1 MRLLEADNARDYL
14 QATGRIDR
22 DEAVAVTA
30 LSGGVSNQ
38 VLYVA
43 RPTRPGQDF
52 VLKQARGQLRVADPW
67 FCTVERIWREVEV
80 LRICQTLL
88 AGPPTGSGA
97 IRATTPQVLW
107 EDRDEYVFAMT
118 AAPPDAPTWK
128 ALLLRGE
135 FSAELAQ
142 AAGDLLGRLHAA
154 SWHNPHVAQALSDR
168 QIFDELRL
176 DPYYRTLAARVPEI
190 AADLARLIADTLAE
204 RHALVHADFSPKN
217 LLVAPGELLLVDFET
232 GHYGDPAFDL
242 GFFLTHLALKTV
254 YHAGRRAEM
263 LGLIDAFW
271 SAYVPALAAR
281 VARAEF
287 QALEARAVRHL
298 AACLWA
304 RLDGKSPVEYLTD
317 PAQREFVRSVCRQ
330 VFRAPP
336 AKLAQVW
343 ERLRPDSPRGAFAAG
358 R

>member
-1 MRLLEADNARDYL
+1 MLLLDADNTRDYL
-14 QATGRIDR
+14 QAAGRIGPR
-22 DEAVAVTA
+22 EPVAVTVLA
-30 LSGGVSNQ
+30 GGVSNQ

-43 RPTRPGQDF
+43 RPAAPGQDF
-52 VLKQARGQLRVADPW
+52 VLKQARRQLRVADPW

-80 LRICQTLL
+80 LRLCQALL
-88 AGPPTGSGA
+88 QAPAASDGLF
-97 IRATTPQVLW
+97 RATTPQVLW
-107 EDRDEYVFAMT
+107 EDRQEYLFAMT
-118 AAPPDAPTWK
+118 AAPRDVPTWK
-128 ALLLRGE
+128 TLLLRGE
-135 FSAELAQ
+135 FSPELAR

-154 SWHNPHVAQALSDR
+154 SWHHPQVAQALDDR

-217 LLVAPGELLLVDFET
+217 LLVGPDELLLVDFET

-242 GFFLTHLALKTV
+242 GFFLTHLALKTI
-254 YHAGRRAEM
+254 YHGPRRTEM
-263 LGLIDAFW
+263 LGLIGAFW
-271 SAYVPALAAR
+271 ATYVRALAPR
-281 VARAEF
+281 VATQDV

-317 PAQREFVRSVCRQ
+317 PAQREFVRGLCRW

-336 AKLAQVW
+336 AQLADVW
-343 ERLRPDSPRGAFAAG
+343 ERLPTC
-358 R
+358 

>member
-1 MRLLEADNARDYL
+1 MLLLDADNARDYL
-14 QATGRIDR
+14 QAAGRIGPG
-22 DEAVAVTA
+22 EPVEVSVLA
-30 LSGGVSNQ
+30 GGVSNQ

-43 RPTRPGQDF
+43 RPTAPGQDF

-80 LRICQTLL
+80 LRICQSLL
-88 AGPPTGSGA
+88 HNPAAGASPL
-97 IRATTPQVLW
+97 RATTPQVLW
-107 EDRDEYVFAMT
+107 EDRNEYLFAMT
-118 AAPPDAPTWK
+118 AAPRNAPTWK

-142 AAGDLLGRLHAA
+142 ASGDLLGRLHAA
-154 SWHNPHVAQALSDR
+154 SWHNPQVAAALDDR
-168 QIFDELRL
+168 QIYDELRL
-176 DPYYRTLAARVPEI
+176 DPYYRTLAARVPDFAEE
-190 AADLARLIADTLAE
+190 LKQLIAETLSH

-254 YHAGRRAEM
+254 YHRAHHREM
-263 LGLIDAFW
+263 LRLIEAFW
-271 SAYVPALAAR
+271 AAYLQALAQR
-281 VARAEF
+281 VDVQDRR
-287 QALEARAVRHL
+287 ALEARAVRHL
-298 AACLWA
+298 AACMWA

-317 PAQREFVRSVCRQ
+317 PAQREFVRGLCRA

-336 AKLAQVW
+336 AQLAEIW
-343 ERLRPDSPRGAFAAG
+343 EQLREAG
-358 R
+358 E